1 MLNAGKNEMSQSD
14 DVREYCKTNI
24 IEPAR
29 AQGESQVEI
38 RAGDIHSA
46 MGYRNRMPWVCAALG
61 AKKFEDIAE
70 VERIGLTGP
79 TNGANAIF
87 TFRIK

>member
-1 MLNAGKNEMSQSD
+1 MSHAD
-14 DVREYCKTNI
+14 DVRRYCRDNI
-24 IEPAR
+24 VDPAR
-29 AQGESQVEI
+29 KRGEGEVEI

-46 MGYRNRMPWVCAALG
+46 MGYQRRMPLVCAALG
-61 AKKFEDIAE
+61 AKKFEGYAS
-70 VERIGLTGP
+70 VERVSLTGP